1 MKPAFHT
8 RVRRKGRGFSIM
20 ELMIVVAIIGLLAGI
35 AVPGYQEYVRK
46 GKRSEG
52 KAALLAAASRLERFY
67 TANSC
72 YPSSA
77 ANCGTISSMAG
88 LTTATGIQAYSGDD
102 PGKASYDITVT
113 FNSQDFIVTAR
124 PRAPFRDPVC
134 GNLTLSNA
142 GRKWTQSNGST
153 DDTSVP
159 SGCW

>member
-1 MKPAFHT
+1 MNRASPHLPRNT
-8 RVRRKGRGFSIM
+8 LGFTIM

-35 AVPGYQEYVRK
+35 AVPGYNEYVRK

-52 KAALLAAASRLERFY
+52 KSALLAAASRLERFY

-72 YPSSA
+72 YPSNT
-77 ANCGTISSMAG
+77 ANCGSVSSMAG

-102 PGKASYDITVT
+102 PGKASYNITVT
-113 FNSQDFIVTAR
+113 FNAQDFIITAQ
-124 PRAPFRDPVC
+124 PRLPYRDPVC

-153 DDTSVP
+153 DDATVP
-159 SGCW
+159 AGCW